1 MATIWITLNYLVYLM
16 PVYASVH
23 LGFVRFICSFF
34 MYWWKSF
41 CLNRQIV
48 VLRGFILFDS
58 YLLPHDNRKTT
69 DFFVLFIVYKNC
81 F

>member
-1 MATIWITLNYLVYLM
+1 MVTIWLILNYLVYLM

-34 MYWWKSF
+34 MCWWKSIQVDSCF
-41 CLNRQIV
+41 ER
-48 VLRGFILFDS
+48 FSDS
-58 YLLPHDNRKTT
+58 YLLPRDNRKTI
-69 DFFVLFIVYKNC
+69 DFFVLFIVNKNC